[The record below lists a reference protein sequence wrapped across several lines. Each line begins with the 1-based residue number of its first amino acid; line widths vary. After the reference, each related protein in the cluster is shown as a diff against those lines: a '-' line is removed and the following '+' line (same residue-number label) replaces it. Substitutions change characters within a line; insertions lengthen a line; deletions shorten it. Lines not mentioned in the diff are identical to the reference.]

1 MMRPIDHFVLFVY
14 GVTLGRESSV
24 SAYHRF
30 LLTNVLML
38 RALSIC
44 FYLRLMG
51 TLVLTTGLILMLIED
66 GEVWV

>member
-14 GVTLGRESSV
+14 GVTLGRDSV

-30 LLTNVLML
+30 PLTNVLMP